1 VSASGAYEG
10 VVVLGVPRS
19 GTTLLRR
26 LLQAHPAI
34 ACPPETNLLS
44 AASRFLEEQ
53 RFAGGLSV
61 GVIPGLHFSGF
72 EEAEVLERF
81 REFLFSFWRDIARR
95 AGKRRWAEKTAVD
108 VFHIDAI
115 ERLCGP
121 RCRYVALFR
130 HPLDV
135 VCSLKELSDKMESHL
150 PEVFEYV
157 RRRPSAY
164 EAFAEAWA
172 EGNTRLLQF
181 AEAHPDWVVRVR
193 YEDLTSDPVGE
204 LTRVFDFLE
213 EPTDVQSLLGSL
225 HHTDSVGLGDWK
237 TYARQEVTAGSVG
250 RHRALSPWTVERL
263 VPIVADVMAR
273 LDYDPMKSRMSD
285 ADMQRLS
292 ELSRQ
297 VTGMK
302 LASMRPRGDS

>member
-1 VSASGAYEG
+1 MTGVLPYEG

-26 LLQAHPAI
+26 LLQAHPDI

-44 AASRFLEEQ
+44 AASRFLDEQ

-72 EEAEVLERF
+72 EEAEVLDRL
-81 REFLFSFWRDIARR
+81 REFLFSFWRDFARR
-95 AGKRRWAEKTAVD
+95 AGKARWAEKTAVD

-115 ERLCGP
+115 ERLCGG
-121 RCRYVALFR
+121 RCRYIALFR

-150 PEVFEYV
+150 PELFEYV
-157 RRRPSAY
+157 RRRPATY
-164 EAFAEAWA
+164 EALAEAWSD
-172 EGNTRLLQF
+172 GNRRLLQF

-193 YEDLTSDPVGE
+193 YEDLTRDPLGE
-204 LTRVFDFLE
+204 LTRVFDFLQ
-213 EPTDVQSLLGSL
+213 EPTDVGQLLGSL
-225 HHTDSVGLGDWK
+225 HNSDSVGLGDWK
-237 TYARQEVTAGSVG
+237 TYSRQEVNQKSVG
-250 RHRALSPWTVERL
+250 RHRTLSPWTVERL
-263 VPIVADVMAR
+263 VPIVSDVMAR
-273 LDYDPMKSRMSD
+273 LDYEPVKSRMSD
-285 ADMQRLS
+285 ADAQRMS

-302 LASMRPRGDS
+302 LSSMRPRGDA

>member
-1 VSASGAYEG
+1 MSSYEG

-26 LLQAHPAI
+26 LLQAHPRI

-61 GVIPGLHFSGF
+61 GVVPGLHFSGF
-72 EEAEVLERF
+72 QEDEVLDRF
-81 REFLFSFWRDIARR
+81 REFLFSFWRDIALRS
-95 AGKRRWAEKTAVD
+95 GKARWAEKTAVD

-115 ERLCGP
+115 ERLCGD

-135 VCSLKELSDKMESHL
+135 VCSMKELSDKMESHL
-150 PEVFEYV
+150 PEIYAYI
-157 RRRPSAY
+157 RRRPATY
-164 EAFAEAWA
+164 EALAEAWLD
-172 EGNTRLLQF
+172 GNVRLLRF
-181 AEAHPDWVVRVR
+181 ADDHPDWVVRLR
-193 YEDLTSDPVGE
+193 YEDLTHDPVGA
-204 LTRVFDFLE
+204 LTRIFEFLD
-213 EPTDVQSLLGSL
+213 EPADVPAILGSL
-225 HHTDSVGLGDWK
+225 GRAEAVGLGDWK
-237 TYARQEVTAGSVG
+237 TYDRGEVSERSVG
-250 RHRALSPWTVERL
+250 RYRSLSPWTVERL
-263 VPIVADVMAR
+263 APIVSDLMAR
-273 LDYDPMKSRMSD
+273 LDYDPIRSHAGDVGS
-285 ADMQRLS
+285 QRWQ

-302 LASMRPRGDS
+302 LASTQPVRST